1 VRFLWPQSFGN
12 RALPVDNK
20 PRTGSETV
28 SQGMKLELTDLER
41 DFLREL
47 LEEKQARLI
56 QEIDHTDTRNFEELL
71 KKKLEILEGLKR
83 KLEGP
88 AD

>member
-1 VRFLWPQSFGN
+1 VK
-12 RALPVDNK
+12 VEVTDN
-20 PRTGSETV
+20 
-28 SQGMKLELTDLER
+28 ER
-41 DFLREL
+41 DFLHEL

-71 KKKLEILEGLKR
+71 QKKLEVLEGLKR